1 MSKARSDRGEHHVSP
16 DDVARTVMLA
26 LSQLA
31 TVDIFELLVLPTL
44 AIDEG

>member
-1 MSKARSDRGEHHVSP
+1 MLTP
-16 DDVARTVMLA
+16 DEVARTVMLA

-31 TVDIFELLVLPTL
+31 TVDIYELLVLPTL